1 MSDAEGLKRVY
12 GIDLGTTYSAIAYV
26 DEHGK
31 AVIVPNQESER
42 ITPSVVLFDGDN
54 IIVGN
59 TAKESAKVEP
69 HRVVS
74 RIKQHMGDPNFVFQ
88 YEGQAF
94 SPEDISSFI
103 LRKVVGDAQIAAGG
117 EPITDVVITCPA
129 YFGTPER
136 EATANA
142 GRLAGLNVR
151 AILNEPTAAAIAYGL
166 EQGED
171 QTVLVYDLGGGTFD
185 ITMIEIKDRLIRV
198 ICTGGDHRLGG
209 VLWDEAIVM
218 YLAEQ
223 FRLQTGEESDPLDD
237 PEVLNDLFL
246 QAERGKK
253 TLTQRDKAPF
263 RVTHA
268 GKQARVELDRPRFE
282 EITRHLLDRTIELT
296 HEMLADARAKGHT
309 TFDKIILVGGA
320 TRMPQVH
327 DRLVAEF
334 NLQPE
339 IYDPDEA
346 VAKGAALYGLKE
358 SLHEEVQEILAS
370 RDASLDVAAGPIDLS
385 DVPEE
390 EVAQALDHLE
400 KQLGFTL
407 TGPVRE
413 LVGTRIVNV
422 LSKSLGVVARDQQSQ
437 DIVVYLLP
445 RNTEVPMERISDF
458 GTDADNQAAV
468 DIRVMAGER
477 DSTEPADCQ
486 EVGLATLN
494 LPEKLPAR
502 SPIRVKF
509 AINQDGR
516 LNVSAID
523 LTAGGSIDVE
533 FQTEAVMNAEE
544 VEERSTAL
552 RLLDGIV
559 KQGETTMATVET
571 DARARAG
578 RESSRHPR
586 RGLAGIPD
594 PPEHRGRSTGSHDL
608 RPGRRGADVAAF
620 QARAEQVA
628 PRPNGRDP
636 DGGAGHPDDLRRAR
650 RRSSEK
656 ISTGDWRRTS
666 RSTSRVSP

>member
-1 MSDAEGLKRVY
+1 VAEGEGLKRVY

-54 IIVGN
+54 VIVGN

-74 RIKQHMGDPNFVFQ
+74 RVKQHMGDPNFVFQ
-88 YEGQAF
+88 YEGKSYGA
-94 SPEDISSFI
+94 EDISSFV
-103 LRKVVGDAQIAAGG
+103 LRKVVGDAQVALGG

-198 ICTGGDHRLGG
+198 ICTGGDHHLGG
-209 VLWDEAIVM
+209 MLWDEAIVM
-218 YLAEQ
+218 HLAEQ
-223 FRLQTGEESDPLDD
+223 FRSQTGEDSDPLDD

-253 TLTQRDKAPF
+253 TLTQREKAPF

-268 GKQARVELDRPRFE
+268 GKQARVELDRAKFE
-282 EITRHLLDRTIELT
+282 ELTKHLLDRTIELT
-296 HEMLADARAKGHT
+296 HEMLADARDKGQT
-309 TFDKIILVGGA
+309 SFDKIILVGGA

-327 DRLVAEF
+327 NRLVAEF
-334 NLQPE
+334 NMEPE
-339 IYDPDEA
+339 SYDPDEA

-358 SLHEEVQEILAS
+358 SLHDEVQEILAA
-370 RDASLDVAAGPIDLS
+370 RDGGLAPEEGPIDLS
-385 DVPEE
+385 AVPEE
-390 EVAQALDHLE
+390 QMAEALDHLE

-422 LSKSLGVVARDQQSQ
+422 LSKSLGVIARDEQSQ
-437 DIVVYLLP
+437 ELVVYLLP
-445 RNTEVPMERISDF
+445 RNSEVPLERSTDF
-458 GTDADNQAAV
+458 GTDAANQAAV

-477 DSTEPADCQ
+477 DSADPSDCQ

-494 LPEKLPAR
+494 LPEMLPAR

-509 AINQDGR
+509 AISQDGR
-516 LNVSAID
+516 LSVSAVD
-523 LTAGGSIDVE
+523 LTAGGSIAVDFE
-533 FQTEAVMNAEE
+533 TEAVMNAGE

-552 RLLDGIV
+552 RLL
-559 KQGETTMATVET
+559 TV
-571 DARARAG
+571 
-578 RESSRHPR
+578 S
-586 RGLAGIPD
+586 
-594 PPEHRGRSTGSHDL
+594 
-608 RPGRRGADVAAF
+608 
-620 QARAEQVA
+620 
-628 PRPNGRDP
+628 
-636 DGGAGHPDDLRRAR
+636 
-650 RRSSEK
+650 
-656 ISTGDWRRTS
+656 
-666 RSTSRVSP
+666 

>member
-1 MSDAEGLKRVY
+1 VSDADGLKRVY

-88 YEGQAF
+88 YEGQAYG
-94 SPEDISSFI
+94 PEDISSFI
-103 LRKVVGDAQIAAGG
+103 LRKVVGDAQTAAGG
-117 EPITDVVITCPA
+117 GPITDVVITCPA

-209 VLWDEAIVM
+209 ILWDEAIVM

-296 HEMLADARAKGHT
+296 HEMLADARAKGHA

-327 DRLVAEF
+327 DRLVADF

-339 IYDPDEA
+339 SYDPDEA

-358 SLHEEVQEILAS
+358 SLHEEIQEILAS
-370 RDASLDVAAGPIDLS
+370 RDATPGGTAGPIDLS
-385 DVPEE
+385 EVPEE

-422 LSKSLGVVARDQQSQ
+422 LSKSLGVVARDQESH

-445 RNTEVPMERISDF
+445 RNTEVPMERMSDF

-477 DSTEPADCQ
+477 DSTEPDDCQ

-516 LNVSAID
+516 LNVTAVD

-552 RLLDGIV
+552 RLL
-559 KQGETTMATVET
+559 TV
-571 DARARAG
+571 
-578 RESSRHPR
+578 S
-586 RGLAGIPD
+586 
-594 PPEHRGRSTGSHDL
+594 
-608 RPGRRGADVAAF
+608 
-620 QARAEQVA
+620 
-628 PRPNGRDP
+628 
-636 DGGAGHPDDLRRAR
+636 
-650 RRSSEK
+650 
-656 ISTGDWRRTS
+656 
-666 RSTSRVSP
+666 

>member
-1 MSDAEGLKRVY
+1 VY

-31 AVIVPNQESER
+31 SVVVPNQESER

-54 IIVGN
+54 VIVGN

-74 RIKQHMGDPNFVFQ
+74 RVKGHMGDPNFVFEH
-88 YEGQAF
+88 EGQSY

-103 LRKVVGDAQIAAGG
+103 LRKVVADAEAAAGG
-117 EPITDVVITCPA
+117 ETITDVVITCPA

-198 ICTGGDHRLGG
+198 ICTGGDHHLGG
-209 VLWDEAIVM
+209 TLWDEAIVM

-223 FRLQTGEESDPLDD
+223 FRLQTSEETDPLDD

-268 GKQARVELDRPRFE
+268 GKQARVELDRSKFE
-282 EITRHLLDRTIELT
+282 EITKHLLDRTVELT

-327 DRLVAEF
+327 DRLVTEF
-334 NLQPE
+334 NLEPE
-339 IYDPDEA
+339 TYDPDEA

-370 RDASLDVAAGPIDLS
+370 NDASLATSEGPIDLS
-385 DVPEE
+385 EVPEE
-390 EVAQALDHLE
+390 QVAEALDRLE

-422 LSKSLGVVARDQQSQ
+422 LSKSLGVIARDEASK
-437 DIVVYLLP
+437 DVVVYLLP
-445 RNTEVPMERISDF
+445 RNSEVPMERISDF
-458 GTDADNQAAV
+458 GTDAENQSAV
-468 DIRVMAGER
+468 DIRVMSGER
-477 DSTEPADCQ
+477 DSIDPLDCQ

-523 LTAGGSIDVE
+523 LTAGSQVDVE
-533 FQTEAVMNAEE
+533 FQTEAVLNAEE

-552 RLLDGIV
+552 RLL
-559 KQGETTMATVET
+559 TV
-571 DARARAG
+571 
-578 RESSRHPR
+578 S
-586 RGLAGIPD
+586 
-594 PPEHRGRSTGSHDL
+594 
-608 RPGRRGADVAAF
+608 
-620 QARAEQVA
+620 
-628 PRPNGRDP
+628 
-636 DGGAGHPDDLRRAR
+636 
-650 RRSSEK
+650 
-656 ISTGDWRRTS
+656 
-666 RSTSRVSP
+666 

>member
-1 MSDAEGLKRVY
+1 VSEAEGLKRVY

-88 YEGQAF
+88 YEGQSF
-94 SPEDISSFI
+94 GPEDLSSFI
-103 LRKVVGDAQIAAGG
+103 LRKVAGDAEIALAG
-117 EPITDVVITCPA
+117 EKVTDVVITCPA

-142 GRLAGLNVR
+142 GRLAGFNVR

-198 ICTGGDHRLGG
+198 ICTGGDHHLGG
-209 VLWDEAIVM
+209 TLWDEAIVM

-223 FRLQTGEESDPLDD
+223 FRSQTGEESDPLDD

-253 TLTQRDKAPF
+253 TLTQREKAPF

-268 GKQARVELDRPRFE
+268 GKQARVELDRPKFE

-296 HEMLADARAKGHT
+296 HEMLADARDKGHT
-309 TFDKIILVGGA
+309 HFDKIILVGGA

-334 NLQPE
+334 NMEPE
-339 IYDPDEA
+339 SYDPDEA

-358 SLHEEVQEILAS
+358 SLHDEVSEILVR
-370 RDASLDVAAGPIDLS
+370 RDASLASEEGPIDLS
-385 DVPEE
+385 AVPEE
-390 EVAQALDHLE
+390 EVARALDHLE

-422 LSKSLGVVARDQQSQ
+422 LSKSLGVVARDDQSK
-437 DIVVYLLP
+437 DVVVYLLP
-445 RNTEVPMERISDF
+445 RNSEVPLERISDF
-458 GTDADNQAAV
+458 GTDADNQSAV
-468 DIRVMAGER
+468 DIRVMSGER
-477 DSTEPADCQ
+477 DSTEPSDCQ

-516 LNVSAID
+516 LNVTALD

-533 FQTEAVMNAEE
+533 FQTEAVMNADE

-552 RLLDGIV
+552 RL
-559 KQGETTMATVET
+559 MTV
-571 DARARAG
+571 
-578 RESSRHPR
+578 S
-586 RGLAGIPD
+586 
-594 PPEHRGRSTGSHDL
+594 
-608 RPGRRGADVAAF
+608 
-620 QARAEQVA
+620 
-628 PRPNGRDP
+628 
-636 DGGAGHPDDLRRAR
+636 
-650 RRSSEK
+650 
-656 ISTGDWRRTS
+656 
-666 RSTSRVSP
+666 

>member
-1 MSDAEGLKRVY
+1 MSEIEGLKRVY

-31 AVIVPNQESER
+31 PVIVPNQESER

-88 YEGQAF
+88 YEGQSY

-103 LRKVVGDAQIAAGG
+103 LRKVVGDAEIALGG
-117 EPITDVVITCPA
+117 EKITDVVITCPA

-198 ICTGGDHRLGG
+198 ICTGGDHHLGG

-253 TLTQRDKAPF
+253 TLTQREKAPF

-268 GKQARVELDRPRFE
+268 GKQARVELDRAKFE
-282 EITRHLLDRTIELT
+282 EITKHLLDRTDRADPRDAGRRPGQGA
-296 HEMLADARAKGHT
+296 HHVRQDHPGRRRDADAPGPQPARRRVQHGARELRPRRGRGQGRRALRPEG
-309 TFDKIILVGGA
+309 VAPRGG
-320 TRMPQVH
+320 PG
-327 DRLVAEF
+327 DPG
-334 NLQPE
+334 QPRRRPRRRA
-339 IYDPDEA
+339 D
-346 VAKGAALYGLKE
+346 
-358 SLHEEVQEILAS
+358 
-370 RDASLDVAAGPIDLS
+370 GPIDLS
-385 DVPEE
+385 EVPEAQ
-390 EVAQALDHLE
+390 VAQALDHLE

-413 LVGTRIVNV
+413 LVNTRIVNV
-422 LSKSLGVVARDQQSQ
+422 LSKSLGVIARDEQSK
-437 DIVVYLLP
+437 DVVVYLLP
-445 RNTEVPMERISDF
+445 RNTEVPMERITDF

-468 DIRVMAGER
+468 DIRVMSGER
-477 DSTEPADCQ
+477 DSPEPLDCQ

-516 LNVSAID
+516 LNV
-523 LTAGGSIDVE
+523 TATRPD
-533 FQTEAVMNAEE
+533 
-544 VEERSTAL
+544 RR
-552 RLLDGIV
+552 RLD
-559 KQGETTMATVET
+559 
-571 DARARAG
+571 
-578 RESSRHPR
+578 R
-586 RGLAGIPD
+586 RRVPD
-594 PPEHRGRSTGSHDL
+594 RGRD
-608 RPGRRGADVAAF
+608 
-620 QARAEQVA
+620 E
-628 PRPNGRDP
+628 
-636 DGGAGHPDDLRRAR
+636 RRAR
-650 RRSSEK
+650 
-656 ISTGDWRRTS
+656 S
-666 RSTSRVSP
+666 RSDRRRCGCLTVS